1 MFPRKR
7 SLIVLVAVMVLA
19 MTACAANNQSQNIL
33 AQTSAALDPVVE
45 TLAMDWP
52 KASGLIRGVIG
63 VHRLPQEI
71 TAPMDEIDAWWKNPD
86 GTWKESITLSTYQK
100 WYIAGVRYSHTG
112 KLLRV
117 YVEVYAPG
125 LLLIPETLTVLS
137 FLGL

>member
-1 MFPRKR
+1 MKR
-7 SLIVLVAVMVLA
+7 FILIAFLCLGLA
-19 MTACAANNQSQNIL
+19 ACASNNSTPNLL

-45 TLAMDWP
+45 TLANDWP

-71 TAPMDEIDAWWKNPD
+71 TAPMDEIDSWWKTPD
-86 GTWKESITLSTYQK
+86 GTWKESIPLSTYQK

-125 LLLIPETLTVLS
+125 LLLIPETLTILS